1 MAVPDLEPMT
11 AVAGELPRD
20 DAGWAYEIKWDGMRT
35 LVAIEQGTLSA
46 RSRRRHHIEAGL
58 PELDALP
65 AAVGPVDVL
74 LDGELVAFEDGRPS
88 FARLAERM
96 HVLDRPTAARIAD
109 RTPVVFVAFD
119 LLHLAGTDTWH
130 LPYTERRRLLTDV
143 LEPGPSWQAPAHH
156 LGGGGELLDAARTQ
170 GLEGIM
176 AKRPDRPYEPGRRSA
191 SWRKVKVR
199 PTQEFVV
206 GGWTVGSGTR
216 EGRMGS
222 LLLGGH
228 DTDGRLVY
236 VGNVGTGF
244 TDADVDRWTA
254 RLSSLQT
261 DRCPFDPPPPRGPTT
276 RGARWVRPEPV
287 VQVAF
292 AEWTPDHRLR
302 QPSFLGERDDVD
314 ATRVPLDEP
323 RLPS

>member
-11 AVAGELPRD
+11 AVAGELPHD
-20 DAGWAYEIKWDGMRT
+20 DADWAYEIKWDGMRT
-35 LVAIEQGTLSA
+35 LVTIEGGTLRA
-46 RSRRRHHIEAGL
+46 RSRRRHHIEPGI

-65 AAVGPVDVL
+65 AALGPLDVL

-96 HVLDRPTAARIAD
+96 HVLDRPTAVRVAE
-109 RTPVVFVAFD
+109 RTPVAFVAFD
-119 LLHLAGTDTWH
+119 LLHLAGTDTWR
-130 LPYTERRRLLTDV
+130 LPYLERRRLLADV
-143 LEPGPSWQAPAHH
+143 LDPGPTWQVPVHH
-156 LGGGGELLDAARTQ
+156 LGGGADLLDAARAR

-176 AKRPDRPYEPGRRSA
+176 AKRPERPYEPGRRST
-191 SWRKVKVR
+191 SWRKVKLR

-206 GGWTVGSGTR
+206 GGWTSGSGTR

-222 LLLGGH
+222 LLVGGH
-228 DTDGRLVY
+228 DDEGRLVY

-244 TDADVDRWTA
+244 DDAAVDKWTA
-254 RLSSLQT
+254 RLGGLGT
-261 DRCPFDPPPPRGPTT
+261 DRCPFEPPPPRGPTT
-276 RGARWVRPEPV
+276 RGARWVRPEVV

-292 AEWTPDHRLR
+292 AEWTPDGRLR

-314 ATRVPLDEP
+314 AALVPLHEP
-323 RLPS
+323 RS

>member
-1 MAVPDLEPMT
+1 MSVPDLEPMT
-11 AVAGELPRD
+11 AVSGELPQD
-20 DAGWAYEIKWDGMRT
+20 DASWAYEIKWDGMRT
-35 LVAIEQGTLSA
+35 LVAIEGGALSA

-65 AAVGPVDVL
+65 AAVGPIDVL
-74 LDGELVAFEDGRPS
+74 LDGELVTFEEGTPS

-96 HVLDRPTAARIAD
+96 HVLDRPTAARVAE

-119 LLHLAGTDTWH
+119 LLHLAGTDTWQ
-130 LPYTERRRLLTDV
+130 LPYLERRRLLVDV
-143 LEPGPSWQAPAHH
+143 LEPGPSWQVPAHH
-156 LGGGGELLDAARTQ
+156 LGGGGALLDAARAQ
-170 GLEGIM
+170 SLEGIM

-206 GGWTVGSGTR
+206 GGWTLGSGAR
-216 EGRMGS
+216 EGRMAS

-228 DTDGRLVY
+228 AADGRLVY

-244 TDADVDRWTA
+244 TDAALDAWTG
-254 RLSSLQT
+254 RLRGLGI
-261 DRCPFDPPPPRGPTT
+261 DHCPFDPPPPRGPTT
-276 RGARWVRPEPV
+276 RGARWVRPEVV

-314 ATRVPLDEP
+314 ASSVPLDEP
-323 RLPS
+323 RLV